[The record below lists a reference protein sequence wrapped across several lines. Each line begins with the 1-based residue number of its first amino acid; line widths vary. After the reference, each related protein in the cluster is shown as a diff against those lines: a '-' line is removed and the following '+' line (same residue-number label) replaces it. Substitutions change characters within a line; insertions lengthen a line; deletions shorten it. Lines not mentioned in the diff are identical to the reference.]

1 MRKAGSVF
9 LILLG
14 MGLVLIGAVN
24 RKTPNQEASSQ
35 EAVQN
40 TLSEA
45 EDFLSDEPREE
56 PSPEKTEQKT
66 YFYDFEK
73 NGNTWANKGGTRI
86 CYEDGYYYYASQS
99 DHYFLYRAR
108 EDGSD
113 FRCLAKVHPGNICVQ
128 DGKLY
133 FVNQSDGYGIYRM
146 NTDGADME
154 KLCERGR
161 NLQLFGEYLYF
172 CSTYEAEYDR
182 RGMVTEEPSE
192 FDDDFLYRM
201 KKDGTERELIAIPY
215 GGGYVLS
222 DIDPEAQDSGAVYYT
237 KRTDN
242 EFAVC
247 RTDLDGQNVEELCR
261 GDSWGA
267 ILAYGGSIYYGE
279 SYYGTSERI
288 SRLNPQNGETVVYQ
302 MPLYRD
308 CCIYNGYLYTMREEM
323 QEDGRKVGIWRTDL
337 DGENCELIYENVFRC
352 KYPERGSVSDL
363 YAAETGVFFRQY
375 VSEREGCRWF
385 RLTED
390 EENGT
395 WRAEIWEDWEGMAV
409 TGPAWEI
416 TGDAEVNTV
425 MSFLKSTDGYE
436 ACLAEDLESEE
447 YYRTDQNGEKCN
459 PYQIRL
465 PQFNSKIA
473 GYEKI
478 NRYFQNAFQEAEQ
491 KREAFF
497 KMLGEEGD
505 QDYTITWY
513 EETDYGVIYIGEK
526 YITVERY
533 ESGYQGGRRGWRWER
548 PVSFDRESGE
558 TVSLEQILGV
568 PQQEAVARL
577 TGSVYKYMEGIGRGE
592 FLLQNED
599 MLTENYDPEQFF
611 LLPEGIGIYYGIYAI
626 DSGAA
631 GDYVFVIPWEEAT
644 GILDDA

>member
-1 MRKAGSVF
+1 MRKAGSIF
-9 LILLG
+9 LILSG
-14 MGLVLIGAVN
+14 MVLVLIGAVN
-24 RKTPNQEASSQ
+24 QEMPNQG
-35 EAVQN
+35 AVQN

-45 EDFLSDEPREE
+45 EDFFPDEPREE
-56 PSPEKTEQKT
+56 PFPEKAEQET

-73 NGNTWANKGGTRI
+73 NGNTWANKGGVRI
-86 CYEDGYYYYASQS
+86 CYEDGYYYYASQV

-146 NTDGADME
+146 NTDGADTE
-154 KLCERGR
+154 KLCEKGQ
-161 NLQLFGEYLYF
+161 NLQLCGEYLYF

-182 RGMVTEEPSE
+182 RGMVTEETSE

-201 KKDGTERELIAIPY
+201 RRDGTERELIAIPY
-215 GGGYVLS
+215 GGGYVLN
-222 DIDPEAQDSGAVYYT
+222 DQNPEAQDSGTIYYT

-242 EFAVC
+242 SFAVC
-247 RTDLDGQNVEELCR
+247 RTDLDGQNEEELRR

-279 SYYGTSERI
+279 NYYRDSEWI
-288 SRLNPQNGETVVYQ
+288 SRLNLQNGETAVCQ
-302 MPLYRD
+302 MPPYQD
-308 CCIYNGYLYTMREEM
+308 CCIHNGYLYTLQEET
-323 QEDGRKVGIWRTDL
+323 QEDGRKVSIWRMDL

-352 KYPERGSVSDL
+352 KYPEGGSVSDL
-363 YAAETGVFFRQY
+363 YAAGEGVFFRQY

-390 EENGT
+390 EENEAWT
-395 WRAEIWEDWEGMAV
+395 AEIWEDWEGMAA
-409 TGPAWEI
+409 TRPAQEI

-425 MSFLKSTDGYE
+425 MYFLESTEKYE
-436 ACLAEDLESEE
+436 TCLAEDLESEE

-459 PYQIRL
+459 PYRIRL

-491 KREAFF
+491 KKEAFY
-497 KMLGEEGD
+497 KMLGEASD
-505 QDYTITWY
+505 PDYTIAWY
-513 EETDYGVIYIGEK
+513 EGTDYGDIYIGEK

-533 ESGYQGGRRGWRWER
+533 ESGYRGGGRGWRWER
-548 PVSFDRESGE
+548 PVTFDRENGE
-558 TVSLEQILGV
+558 AVSLEQILGV
-568 PQQEAVARL
+568 RQQEAVARL
-577 TGSVYKYMEGIGRGE
+577 TASVYKYMEGIGRGMF
-592 FLLQNED
+592 FLKTED

-611 LLPEGIGIYYGIYAI
+611 LFPEGVGIYYERYAI

-631 GDYVFVIPWEEAT
+631 GDYVFVIPWEEAV
-644 GILDDA
+644 IEDAEGE